1 MKRINNFLI
10 GAMILLGAHAA
21 IAQSPA
27 QVDQS
32 GRPYNKQRPDDR
44 MGRDIAVAENV
55 LSTLIKQEFD
65 QRNFF
70 FMEVQ
75 GNYISG
81 YGVTFTVPTSMLNSS
96 IWSGGTEVTISDGY
110 VNLGGINTTDA
121 ASVYEHAAVAERET
135 EEAKK
140 AMKSAGKEEQKA
152 QKERNKAEQTR
163 QAQKEPEYP
172 ERDLRERQVYGI
184 GTTLGGVQ
192 TINTRGRG
200 KYYNAD
206 SINAV
211 NNAKV
216 INAAKNFIVDYGDML
231 SQLTPEER
239 VIVTNRGNGENQ
251 IWYNGQKSKRSLI
264 TVEATKGDL
273 TQFRQGKLTREQL
286 MAKIKVINTV
296 SSQKTEPDM
305 ELLTSIFNRLYRS
318 DLSRTYYIES
328 ETYYERLTDFG
339 TILHMRVVSSISSND
354 YYNNNQNRD
363 VRLTMPTQGLSN
375 LTQEERD
382 KKVKELYPLFESELK
397 ENVLEYG
404 RTLKSLKDTE
414 QLMVNVTMTKCQG
427 CGIPATLEL
436 AVKASVLNDFNAGKL
451 DKSAALSKI
460 EVKKGAAQ

>member
-1 MKRINNFLI
+1 MKRVINFLI
-10 GAMILLGAHAA
+10 GGMILLGTHAA
-21 IAQSPA
+21 MAQSPA

-96 IWSGGTEVTISDGY
+96 IWSPGATELTVTDGY
-110 VNLGGINTTDA
+110 INLGGYNTTLSERELV
-121 ASVYEHAAVAERET
+121 ASEKET

-140 AMKSAGKEEQKA
+140 AMKSASKEEQKA

-163 QAQKEPEYP
+163 QAQKEAEYA
-172 ERDLRERQVYGI
+172 ERDLRERQVYGL
-184 GTTLGGVQ
+184 GATSGGVQ
-192 TINTRGRG
+192 MLTTRGRG

-251 IWYNGQKSKRSLI
+251 IFYKSSKRSLI

-286 MAKIKVINTV
+286 IGKIKVVNTV
-296 SSQKTEPDM
+296 SSSKTEPDM

-339 TILHMRVVSSISSND
+339 AILHMRVVSSISTND
-354 YYNNNQNRD
+354 YYNNNQNTD

-375 LTQEERD
+375 LSQEERD